1 MAAFL
6 ACHAR
11 YGLFHVNQPKAQRLG
26 VQTLSVSSISSSSSE
41 IGTQSVLPMYTGTRR
56 TETFPKRWVQRH
68 STCLIRPHHA
78 CDSLV
83 NAVTTFVDS
92 YAFSCAPYKEACR
105 MTPLRSVI
113 PEAYFSQ
120 RPHLALSPEPS
131 AISSCP
137 KPWMLLPAEV
147 PLLVVLPDELRGALH
162 A

>member
-11 YGLFHVNQPKAQRLG
+11 DGSSQPQAQRLG
-26 VQTLSVSSISSSSSE
+26 VQTPSVSSISSSSSE
-41 IGTQSVLPMYTGTRR
+41 IGTQSVLPTSIGTRR
-56 TETFPKRWVQRH
+56 TETFPKRWAQRH

-92 YAFSCAPYKEACR
+92 YAFSWVPYKEACL
-105 MTPLRSVI
+105 MTPLQSVI
-113 PEAYFSQ
+113 PEPYFS
-120 RPHLALSPEPS
+120 RRRHLQLSPEPS
-131 AISSCP
+131 TISSCP
-137 KPWMLLPAEV
+137 RPWMPLPAEA
-147 PLLVVLPDELRGALH
+147 PLPGAPPNELRGVPH